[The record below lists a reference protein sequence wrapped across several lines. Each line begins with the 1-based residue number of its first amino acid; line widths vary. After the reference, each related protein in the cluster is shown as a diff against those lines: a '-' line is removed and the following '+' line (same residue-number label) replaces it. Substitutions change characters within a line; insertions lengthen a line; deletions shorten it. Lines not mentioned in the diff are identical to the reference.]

1 MALIVWH
8 NDEMV
13 ATFPKMAQNSQLRG
27 RALLG
32 RVSPV
37 EKAYKRDPKKARR
50 FVGKAVVF
58 MGEHM

>member
-13 ATFPKMAQNSQLRG
+13 AIFAKMAQRSQLRG
-27 RALLG
+27 PALLG
-32 RVSPV
+32 RVSLV
-37 EKAYKRDPKKARR
+37 EKACKRDPKKARR
-50 FVGKAVVF
+50 FVGKAIVF